1 MLKKHVHFIRDIF
14 STLNIYKCL
23 IVCHTDI
30 FYSLH
35 KQLVKNDYPISTL
48 MELNKFNQ
56 HLDRILFLDNIDAK
70 YMSTI
75 ASQINFEGINLVIYV
90 NVKKKICGLENL
102 YSIFL

>member
-1 MLKKHVHFIRDIF
+1 MIKKHVHLMREIF

-23 IVCHTDI
+23 IICHADI

-56 HLDRILFLDNIDAK
+56 HQNRILFLDNIDAK

-75 ASQINFEGINLVIYV
+75 ASQINFEGINLVIYI
-90 NVKKKICGLENL
+90 NVKKKIYGLEIL
-102 YSIFL
+102 HSIFL